1 MAQATRVMITGVN
14 GLLGIALCRVFQN
27 NEVIPLTH
35 ADIEITNLDSVKQ
48 VLNNYQPG
56 VVLNAAA
63 FTNVDDCEAD
73 KDKAFQVNAIG
84 ARNLA
89 VACQE
94 SETKLV
100 HFSTNYVFGGEPE
113 SLSIPF
119 TEFDTPVPVNIYG
132 KSKLAGEE
140 LVQQFC
146 LKHFMVRT
154 SGLFGIAGTSGKGI
168 NFLDTMI
175 RLSQE
180 RDELNVVNDQ
190 FLSFTYNADLAE
202 KIAELI
208 KTEYYGVFHI
218 TNKGSCSWYEFA
230 REILSLYGSKT
241 PVTPITSDEYPQKAK
256 RPNFSVLDNY
266 HLRLLKI
273 DELRPWQ
280 EALKDYLANKGI
292 L

>member
-1 MAQATRVMITGVN
+1 MARTVRVMITGAN
-14 GLLGIALCRVFQN
+14 GLLGTALCRVFQN

-48 VLNNYQPG
+48 ALNNYQPG

-94 SETKLV
+94 LNIKLV
-100 HFSTNYVFGGEPE
+100 HFSTNYVFDGEAD
-113 SLSIPF
+113 SHSIPF

-146 LKHFMVRT
+146 LKHFIVRT

-175 RLSQE
+175 RLSKE

-190 FLSFTYNADLAE
+190 FLSFTYTIDLAE

-208 KTEYYGVFHI
+208 NTEYYGIFHI
-218 TNKGSCSWYEFA
+218 TNKGPCSWYEFA

-241 PVTPITSDEYPQKAK
+241 PVNAITSDQYPQKAK
-256 RPNFSVLDNY
+256 RPKFSVLDNY

-280 EALKDYLANKGI
+280 EALRDCMVDKGYI
-292 L
+292 